1 MHLGIASSSVT
12 DFSISGRLVTP
23 IWRNEAEASS
33 LALRLAGSRGE
44 ASAWGLLLSL
54 LALLHVGYLV
64 DMMITFQTIREV
76 RLSLTH
82 RRHVN
87 TEINEIKKLRVKILL

>member
-1 MHLGIASSSVT
+1 MQTGIASSSVT
-12 DFSISGRLVTP
+12 DFSIFGKLVTP
-23 IWRNEAEASS
+23 NRCNEAESSS
-33 LALRLAGSRGE
+33 LALRLTGSRGE

-76 RLSLTH
+76 RLGLTH
-82 RRHVN
+82 RRHGD
-87 TEINEIKKLRVKILL
+87 TEIKRIKLRASA

>member
-1 MHLGIASSSVT
+1 MQTGIASSSVT

-23 IWRNEAEASS
+23 NKCNEAESSS
-33 LALRLAGSRGE
+33 LALRLTGSRDE

-76 RLSLTH
+76 RLGLTH
-82 RRHVN
+82 Q
-87 TEINEIKKLRVKILL
+87 IAQMIIDF